1 MRKSVIAIIVIVL
14 VVLYMSVFVVKEGER
29 GITLRFGKVL
39 RDDENKPL
47 VYAPGLH
54 FKIPFIESVKMLDA
68 RIQTMDNQADRFVTK
83 EKKDLIVDS
92 YIKWRISDF
101 SRYYLAT
108 GGGDV
113 SQAEVLLK
121 RKFSD
126 RLRSEIGRLDV
137 KDIVTDSRGR
147 LTLSQLGRLDTRLG
161 RLFADAVLALM
172 RQESLK
178 PTDVIAIGCHGQ
190 TVWHEP
196 QGEAPHTLQI
206 GDNNQIA
213 AHTGITVVG
222 DFRRRDM
229 ALGGQGAPLVPAFH
243 HALLAHPVER
253 RMVLNIGGIA
263 NVSLLAPGQPVRG
276 YDTGPGNM
284 LLDAWIWRQKG
295 KPYDKDAQW
304 ASEGK
309 VLLPL
314 LQDMLSDP
322 WFALPAPKSTGREY
336 FNYGWLE
343 QHMARYPGLRGEDV
357 QATLAELTAV
367 TISEQVL
374 LSGGCERLLVCGG
387 GARNPLLMA
396 RLAALLPGTEVST
409 TDEAGISGD
418 DMEALAFAW
427 LAWRTLAGLPGNL
440 PSVTG
445 ASEASVLGAI
455 FPANPPQNRS

>member
-1 MRKSVIAIIVIVL
+1 MKSGHFIGVMSGTSLDGID
-14 VVLYMSVFVVKEGER
+14 VVLAA
-29 GITLRFGKVL
+29 I
-39 RDDENKPL
+39 N
-47 VYAPGLH
+47 
-54 FKIPFIESVKMLDA
+54 ESVVAQQASLSYPIPVAIKEDILA
-68 RIQTMDNQADRFVTK
+68 ICQGQT
-83 EKKDLIVDS
+83 
-92 YIKWRISDF
+92 
-101 SRYYLAT
+101 
-108 GGGDV
+108 
-113 SQAEVLLK
+113 
-121 RKFSD
+121 
-126 RLRSEIGRLDV
+126 
-137 KDIVTDSRGR
+137 
-147 LTLSQLGRLDTRLG
+147 LTLSQLGQLDTRLG

-172 RQESLK
+172 RQENVQ
-178 PTDVIAIGCHGQ
+178 PTDIVAIGCHGQ

-196 QGEAPHTLQI
+196 TGEAPNTLQI

-213 AHTGITVVG
+213 AHTGVTVVG

-263 NVSLLAPGQPVRG
+263 NLSLLAPGVPVRG

-284 LLDAWIWRQKG
+284 LMDAWIWRQCG

-304 ASEGK
+304 ASKGK

-314 LQDMLSDP
+314 IQNMLSDP

-343 QHMARYPGLRGEDV
+343 RHLARFQGLRPQDV

-367 TISEQVL
+367 TIAEQVL

-409 TDEAGISGD
+409 TDAAGISGD

-427 LAWRTLAGLPGNL
+427 LAWRTMSGLPGNL

-445 ASEASVLGAI
+445 ACEATVLGAI
-455 FPANPPQNRS
+455 FPANRPQNQS